1 MNSTIDHYEE
11 LLRQLSVIR
20 DRVRGVIFRE
30 TCGLYLFGRPGT
42 SKTHTVR
49 ETLENLVVPHDYHQG
64 HITPIGLFDLI
75 ATNRDRLIVLDDA
88 ISIFHQPI
96 GLQILL
102 AALSSSHDGARV
114 RMVRYKTARED
125 LTVRFSGGLIVI
137 SNVALDGHHP
147 EILAAIRDRVNMIN
161 YEPSDEQIEAL
172 IRRIADQG
180 HRGIAP
186 MNCLKVAVFLLEEC
200 RRREIRPSVRLFV
213 NKALS
218 DFALWESRRTETHW
232 RDLVVSEL
240 EQQLV
245 EIQHPQRD
253 LRRAEQMEAERRI
266 VLDLVMSCESREER
280 IEQWRRITASR
291 FGQAKSQAAFY
302 RRLVEVKEAGK
313 LPVVNGH
320 PQT

>member
-1 MNSTIDHYEE
+1 MN
-11 LLRQLSVIR
+11 
-20 DRVRGVIFRE
+20 
-30 TCGLYLFGRPGT
+30 GLYLFGRPGT

-49 ETLENLVVPHDYHQG
+49 VTLETLAAPYDYHRG
-64 HITPIGLFDLI
+64 HITPIGLFELI
-75 ATNRDRLIVLDDA
+75 ATNRDRTIVLDDVA
-88 ISIFHQPI
+88 SIFNQPI

-102 AALSSSHDGARV
+102 AALGSSHDGSRV
-114 RMVRYKTARED
+114 RPARYKTARED
-125 LTVRFSGGLIVI
+125 LTVHFTGGRIVI
-137 SNVALDGHHP
+137 TNVALDGHHP

-180 HRGIAP
+180 HHGIAP
-186 MNCLKVAVFLLEEC
+186 EKCLKVAVFLLEEC

-213 NKALS
+213 DKALP
-218 DFALWESRRTETHW
+218 DFALWESERTETHW

-266 VLDLVMSCESREER
+266 VLDLVLSYESREDR
-280 IEQWRRITASR
+280 IEQWRRITESR
-291 FGQAKSQAAFY
+291 FGVAKSQAAFY
-302 RRLVEVKEAGK
+302 RRLAELKEAGK
-313 LPVVNGH
+313 LPVVNGR
-320 PQT
+320 PRT